1 MVTTELVIAR
11 MNELARGG
19 AEGIPLFAEDDVPE
33 REQEQVDERRS
44 PAVHV
49 PIDPVVVTITE
60 AEGEAEER
68 ELNAGVNAGVDST
81 EIELA
86 DDIAAAT
93 DAEEIEN
100 TEVEHNMAEDADQAS
115 YGEQRI
121 EDTVPDVLVEEFPV
135 QESPVMRSGGKVR
148 RKKKPGTI
156 AEQEQSTE
164 HPAENDARKR
174 TEEQVVLPT
183 RQSARLVG
191 KQRINYRAVPY
202 SFNTSVKK
210 GLRENGAAAYDAIK
224 KEFMQLF
231 KDKKA
236 LVPVKKGELS
246 RTQIKK
252 ILRSS
257 MFLKT
262 KFDARGIFEK
272 IKARLVAD
280 GRMQDRAL
288 YPDNSSPTVAMQS
301 LMMTLLIAA
310 TENRNAMKI
319 DIGGAYLNAEMT
331 GEEVLMELD
340 RTLSNIVKRILPEV
354 EQFVE
359 NGKLVVRLDRAL
371 YGCVQSAKLWF
382 EKLTDILKGM
392 GFVPNEVDPCVMNLM
407 RNGKQLTL
415 AIYVDDI
422 LALSENA
429 EDLEWFREELEKVFD
444 DVKAETGGEFS
455 YLGMHIILEKGK
467 ARISMKQFI
476 EELLDL
482 HGEVRMRI
490 TPATNQLFESDE
502 EKKLNDE
509 EKGKFHTMVAKLLYL
524 SKRTR
529 SDIALPVIY
538 LCTRVKSPT
547 EEDKRKLDRVM
558 GYLKMTKS
566 RELVLTCKGAWR
578 VTGFIDAAFGCH
590 LDGKSHSGGVICVG
604 GACIL
609 VISRKQKIVT
619 KDSTEAELVALSDL
633 ITAVEKC
640 EEFMVSQGM
649 CDMELPVVFQD
660 NTSTISLVTKGGGK
674 PRTKHMR
681 VRQQLVKEKFDHK
694 EIDIQYVKT
703 REMLAD
709 VLTKPLGGELFRW
722 MTGEIMGKASG
733 KLA

>member
-1 MVTTELVIAR
+1 
-11 MNELARGG
+11 
-19 AEGIPLFAEDDVPE
+19 
-33 REQEQVDERRS
+33 
-44 PAVHV
+44 
-49 PIDPVVVTITE
+49 
-60 AEGEAEER
+60 
-68 ELNAGVNAGVDST
+68 
-81 EIELA
+81 
-86 DDIAAAT
+86 
-93 DAEEIEN
+93 
-100 TEVEHNMAEDADQAS
+100 
-115 YGEQRI
+115 
-121 EDTVPDVLVEEFPV
+121 
-135 QESPVMRSGGKVR
+135 
-148 RKKKPGTI
+148 
-156 AEQEQSTE
+156 
-164 HPAENDARKR
+164 
-174 TEEQVVLPT
+174 
-183 RQSARLVG
+183 
-191 KQRINYRAVPY
+191 
-202 SFNTSVKK
+202 
-210 GLRENGAAAYDAIK
+210 
-224 KEFMQLF
+224 
-231 KDKKA
+231 
-236 LVPVKKGELS
+236 
-246 RTQIKK
+246 
-252 ILRSS
+252 
-257 MFLKT
+257 
-262 KFDARGIFEK
+262 
-272 IKARLVAD
+272 
-280 GRMQDRAL
+280 
-288 YPDNSSPTVAMQS
+288 
-301 LMMTLLIAA
+301 MMTLLIAA
-310 TENRNAMKI
+310 KENRNAMKI

-382 EKLTDILKGM
+382 EKLTNILKGM
-392 GFVPNEVDPCVMNLM
+392 GFVPNEVDPCVMNVM

-476 EELLDL
+476 EELLEL

-502 EKKLNDE
+502 KKKLNDE
-509 EKGKFHTMVAKLLYL
+509 EKGQFHTMVAKLLYL

-547 EEDKRKLDRVM
+547 EGDKRKLDRVM

-566 RELVLTCKGAWR
+566 REMVLTCKGAWR

-640 EEFMVSQGM
+640 DEFMRSQGM
-649 CDMELPVVFQD
+649 CDMDLPVVFQD

-709 VLTKPLGGELFRW
+709 VLTKPLGGELYRW
-722 MTGEIMGKASG
+722 MTGAIMGNASG